1 MPHARGYDRGVGE
14 LDGRVALVTG
24 AGRGI
29 GRAAALA
36 LSREGARVV
45 GVSRSADELA
55 SLHEECGALGV
66 TVALDDPA
74 GCRAAVDA
82 ARELG
87 PVQILVNNAG
97 IGSANDAAAW
107 QIEPESWHA
116 THAINLHAPF
126 ELARLVLPDMIAA
139 GWGRVVSVSSTSG
152 ERSGPGE
159 SAYSSSKHALIGLAR
174 SLAIDAAPNGVT
186 SNAVC
191 PGWVRTEM
199 AERSARA
206 TAAERGIGVDEVWAE
221 RAAGYPEGRVLAP
234 EEVAEVIAFLCSPRA
249 SGVNGQAITVA
260 LGGVW

>member
-1 MPHARGYDRGVGE
+1 MGE
-14 LDGRVALVTG
+14 LAARVALVTG

-29 GRAAALA
+29 GRAVALA
-36 LSREGARVV
+36 LTRDGARVV

-55 SLHEECGALGV
+55 RLHEECGAA
-66 TVALDDPA
+66 TVVASLDDAA
-74 GCRAAVDA
+74 GCRAAVSA

-87 PVQILVNNAG
+87 PIQILVNNAG
-97 IGSANDAAAW
+97 IGSAHDAAAW
-107 QIEPESWHA
+107 ELEPGSWHA

-126 ELARLVLPDMIAA
+126 ELARLALPDMIGA
-139 GWGRVVSVSSTSG
+139 GWGRVVNVSSTSG
-152 ERSGPGE
+152 ERGGPAE
-159 SAYSSSKHALIGLAR
+159 AAYSSSKHALIGLTR
-174 SLAIDAAPNGVT
+174 SLAIDGAPFGVT

-206 TAAERGIGVDEVWAE
+206 TAAARGIDPGEVWAE
-221 RAAGYPEGRVLAP
+221 RAASYPEGRVLEP
-234 EEVAEVIAFLCSPRA
+234 EEVGEVIAFLCSPRA

>member
-1 MPHARGYDRGVGE
+1 VGE
-14 LDGRVALVTG
+14 LAGRVALVTG

-36 LSREGARVV
+36 LSRDGARVV
-45 GVSRSADELA
+45 GVSRSAEELA
-55 SLHEECGALGV
+55 SLHEECGALAV
-66 TVALDDPA
+66 VAALDDAA
-74 GCRAAVDA
+74 GCRAAIDA
-82 ARELG
+82 AHTLG

-107 QIEPESWHA
+107 ELEPKSWHA

-126 ELARLVLPDMIAA
+126 ELARLALPDMIAA
-139 GWGRVVSVSSTSG
+139 GWGRVVNVSSTSG
-152 ERSGPGE
+152 ERGGPGE
-159 SAYSSSKHALIGLAR
+159 AAYSSSKHALIGLAR
-174 SLAIDAAPNGVT
+174 SLAVDAAPHGVT

-206 TAAERGIGVDEVWAE
+206 TAATRGIEPGEVWAE
-221 RAAGYPEGRVLAP
+221 RAASYPENRVLEPA
-234 EEVAEVIAFLCSPRA
+234 EVAEVIAFLCSPRA
-249 SGVNGQAITVA
+249 SGVNGQSITVA

>member
-1 MPHARGYDRGVGE
+1 MPHARGYDRRVGE

-29 GRAAALA
+29 GRAAAIA
-36 LSREGARVV
+36 LSREGARVA

-55 SLHEECGALGV
+55 SLHAECGALAV
-66 TVALDDPA
+66 PLALDAAEGPA
-74 GCRAAVDA
+74 AAVAA

-107 QIEPESWHA
+107 LIEPGSWHA

-126 ELARLVLPDMIAA
+126 ALARLVLPDMIAA
-139 GWGRVVSVSSTSG
+139 GWGRVVNVSSTSG

-159 SAYSSSKHALIGLAR
+159 AAYSSSKHALIGLAR
-174 SLAIDAAPNGVT
+174 SLAIDAAPHGVT

-206 TAAERGIGVDEVWAE
+206 TAAERGITADEVWAE

-249 SGVNGQAITVA
+249 SGVNGQSITVA

>member
-1 MPHARGYDRGVGE
+1 MGE
-14 LDGRVALVTG
+14 LGGRVALVTG

-36 LSREGARVV
+36 LSRDGARVV
-45 GVSRSADELA
+45 GVSRSAGELA
-55 SLHEECGALGV
+55 SLHDECGALAV
-66 TVALDDPA
+66 VASLADPE

-82 ARELG
+82 AHALG

-97 IGSANDAAAW
+97 IGSADDAAAW
-107 QIEPESWHA
+107 ELEPASWHG

-152 ERSGPGE
+152 ERGGPGE
-159 SAYSSSKHALIGLAR
+159 AAYSSSKHALIGLTR
-174 SLAIDAAPNGVT
+174 SLAIDGAPFGVT

-206 TAAERGIGVDEVWAE
+206 TAAARGIDPGEVWAE
-221 RAAGYPEGRVLAP
+221 RAASYPEGRVLEP
-234 EEVAEVIAFLCSPRA
+234 EEVGEVIAFLCSPRA

>member
-1 MPHARGYDRGVGE
+1 MGE
-14 LDGRVALVTG
+14 LDGRVAVVTG

-29 GRAAALA
+29 GRATALA

-45 GVSRSADELA
+45 GVSRSGEELA
-55 SLHEECGALGV
+55 RLHDDCGALAV
-66 TVALDDPA
+66 PIALDDPE
-74 GCRAAVDA
+74 GCRAAVAA

-97 IGSANDAAAW
+97 IGSANDASAW
-107 QIEPESWHA
+107 QIDPESWHA

-126 ELARLVLPDMIAA
+126 ELARLVLPDMIGV
-139 GWGRVVSVSSTSG
+139 GWGRVVNVSSTSG
-152 ERSGPGE
+152 ERAGPGE
-159 SAYSSSKHALIGLAR
+159 AAYSSSKHALIGLAR
-174 SLAIDAAPNGVT
+174 SIAIDAAPSGVT

-206 TAAERGIGVDEVWAE
+206 TAAERGISDDEVWAE
-221 RAAGYPEGRVLAP
+221 RAAAYPEGRVLAP

-249 SGVNGQAITVA
+249 SGINGQAITVA

>member
-1 MPHARGYDRGVGE
+1 VAE
-14 LDGRVALVTG
+14 LEGRVALVTG

-29 GRAAALA
+29 GRATAVA

-45 GVSRSADELA
+45 GVSRSAEELA
-55 SLHEECGALGV
+55 SLREECGAVAVPLG
-66 TVALDDPA
+66 LDDPA

-82 ARELG
+82 ARALG

-97 IGSANDAAAW
+97 IGSANDDAAW
-107 QIEPESWHA
+107 RIEASSWHA

-126 ELARLVLPDMIAA
+126 ELARLVLPDMIDA

-152 ERSGPGE
+152 LFAGPDE
-159 SAYSSSKHALIGLAR
+159 AAYSSSKHALIGLAR
-174 SLAIDAAPNGVT
+174 SLAIDAAPHGVT
-186 SNAVC
+186 SNTVC

-206 TAAERGIGVDEVWAE
+206 AAALRGIEPEEIWAE
-221 RAAGYPEGRVLAP
+221 RAAQYPEGRVLSP

-249 SGVNGQAITVA
+249 SGINGQAITVA